1 MLLTATSVFV
11 GMDMK
16 GVEVNVF
23 YRVLK
28 KQLKQLRPIMKTLTA
43 KKVQSSAHN
52 IALMLQLMINVF
64 VGTDTDNKE
73 VNALWILLQ
82 KSNHLIMKTLTITK
96 LQNSAHNI
104 ALMLQLMINVF
115 VGTDT
120 DNKEINV
127 FGILLQKS
135 HHLIMKTLTTKK
147 VQNSAHNIVLMLQLM
162 INVFAGMGT
171 NGKETNAFSKILL
184 NHIIQLQM

>member
-1 MLLTATSVFV
+1 MSNALNLVLMLLTATSVFV

-73 VNALWILLQ
+73 VN
-82 KSNHLIMKTLTITK
+82 
-96 LQNSAHNI
+96 
-104 ALMLQLMINVF
+104 
-115 VGTDT
+115 
-120 DNKEINV
+120 V

-184 NHIIQLQM
+184 NHIIQLQI

>member
-1 MLLTATSVFV
+1 MSNALNLVLMLLTATSVFV

-64 VGTDTDNKE
+64 
-73 VNALWILLQ
+73 
-82 KSNHLIMKTLTITK
+82 
-96 LQNSAHNI
+96 
-104 ALMLQLMINVF
+104 
-115 VGTDT
+115 
-120 DNKEINV
+120 
-127 FGILLQKS
+127 
-135 HHLIMKTLTTKK
+135 
-147 VQNSAHNIVLMLQLM
+147 
-162 INVFAGMGT
+162 AGMGT

-184 NHIIQLQM
+184 NHIIQLQI